1 MLRESERT
9 RVYAAQRES
18 DQRRV
23 VVKLYDLDD
32 LDGLEVRID
41 HEFRTIHGLELEG
54 IVSVL
59 SYECHAREFALVLD
73 WCEGVT
79 LEEYRGGRPLPV
91 ADAMVIAV
99 QLARILADLH
109 RYKVT
114 HRNIKPSNIFIDPK
128 TKVVS
133 LGHFGLSV
141 VLESERQRINDPR
154 VIDSILP
161 YVSPEQTGRTHHE
174 VDFRS
179 DLYSL
184 GVSFYE
190 LLVGR
195 RPFEATTPLELIHA
209 HLARRPQTP
218 QRLRPELPTMLSAVV
233 MKLLEKAPERR
244 YQSARGLLADLDRI
258 HAALTSGS
266 PTEAFSL
273 GADDVPAV
281 LQLPHRLYGRSRETE
296 KLAQLFRDA
305 SHGHPHCALISGPT
319 GIGKT
324 ALVAQLAEPVL
335 GRHGYFARGK
345 FEREQMDKPYAGV
358 FAAFSDLADQL
369 LTRSDSELAPIRA
382 KLLERLG
389 PSSFVLHELVPKLRP
404 ILGSVP
410 ASPEIGP
417 VESRNRIALAC
428 AGLIAEFAR
437 VEHPLV
443 LSLDDLQ
450 WADEASCE
458 LIAAILVEPEA
469 ALLVVGTL
477 HTDALA
483 PDAPAQQLLDLLA
496 GRPDQAELIQ
506 LGPLSRDDLA
516 TLIADA
522 LAWPIDLIRPLAEIV
537 GRNTNHNPFFVG
549 QYLAHLVELG
559 LLRST
564 SLGWE
569 WDAGAI
575 ESAGLPE
582 DLLSMMTAKLGLL
595 TPAQR
600 ELLAAAAVI
609 GMRFDV
615 ATLGALVGNDVVNL
629 ALVPMIKEGLLTSLP
644 AGRYGFTH
652 DRIREVTYQMSAP
665 EQRAQLH
672 RIVGEKCLERSG
684 LGEIEESIF
693 EMVDHLDL
701 GYGLVPFAEEPAEV
715 SAERARRMLGEL
727 GEEHRSLLAELN
739 ALAGHNAQIGAAHR
753 AAVRYFEAGIALVSK
768 GETQGDD
775 TKDPAEPRRSSHLN
789 HELRFSLELGR
800 CQALGLAGKR
810 AQAELHFDRLLQ
822 APLDFARVG
831 RAIAGRVELR
841 IASTDRL
848 GAIECGMDGLT
859 RLGVQVLPDD
869 PSPDQ
874 FPLNR
879 LVPMLRS
886 AELRKLGDTQAVRD
900 QRLEAALEIL
910 TTLIPVSHLL
920 DADLHVAIVTE
931 HTRIM
936 LEHGRHR
943 SASLALSYA
952 AMIVGT
958 TVGQRQLALEIVELA
973 RELANRPGSHRQRIE
988 PPYWVVASWVRPY
1001 AEGLAPLRES
1011 VGLAL
1016 GAGDSE
1022 VASYAT
1028 DMGVTMSLS
1037 AGVSLPALERMAGT
1051 ATRRLRQWQ
1060 AGPLIVRAEAYLDFA
1075 GSLLSGDEAA
1085 LRAHEHEDDAGASS
1099 ISHLPSQYMVRL
1111 LRAWRRCLFGD
1122 WQQAFAELDAMDDFQ
1137 RVVFGAWHLCDYAF
1151 FHGLSA
1157 AGLRGAAQD
1166 EETREQ
1172 LLWVMRL
1179 NLELL
1184 EAAAELAPANCVPRA
1199 AVLAAEVHAAEGSS
1213 VQALASYSAARRSA
1227 VEHQLP
1233 WVEAIALERSA
1244 LHLRALGLDDLALG
1258 PMRDA
1263 RARYGSWGAL
1273 TKVAQ
1278 LDRQWPELADGP
1290 SQATDRR
1297 AHAGGPARRSD
1308 GAGEASAAA
1317 AGASSQA
1324 FNASRALDLASILK
1338 ASQAIAGDI
1347 RLDDVVDRVMAIA
1360 LENAGAE
1367 RGALLLPGAA
1377 GFELAALCS
1386 ADGPTSGQGSLPHPI
1401 PVESAGARVPVS
1413 LLRWVERTRESV
1425 ILDDAAA
1432 DMRFAS
1438 DPYIAAQAVRS
1449 VLSMPILKHDRLVG
1463 LLYLEN
1469 KLSTGSF
1476 TIDRLEL
1483 LHLLMAQ
1490 AASALENAQLF
1501 EALRGSEVRWRSLVE
1516 GLPDVVML
1524 VDPRGRLEF
1533 INHFVGEFAPGGEHH
1548 AVIGAPVDA
1557 LVHPDDADGLHEQ
1570 MSQAIRDLRQTELE
1584 LRAALRSS
1592 KMRWYAVRLA
1602 PIAVDGRVERIIAV
1616 ATDITERR
1624 DAQQAREQLE
1634 AQIRQQQRLE
1644 SIGTLASG
1652 VAHEINN
1659 PVQGI
1664 MNYAELIATMP
1675 GMDEV
1680 AREFAGEI
1688 GYESQRVAAIVRS
1701 LLSFS
1706 REESELRFA
1715 ATDIGDVIEGTLLLV
1730 RTVIGKDQ
1738 IELSVDR
1745 PKHQIIV
1752 ECRAQQ
1758 IRQVIMNLVTNAR
1771 DALCSRWP
1779 GYHEHKRIEIRVQP
1793 FRHDSGRP
1801 WLRISVADEG
1811 GGIPPEVVGRIFDPF
1826 FTTKGRD
1833 QGTGLG
1839 LSVSHGIISDH
1850 GGELRLENEPGVGAC
1865 FHVELPTETSQ
1876 AAGSESRD

>member
-1 MLRESERT
+1 MLRDSERT
-9 RVYAAQRES
+9 RVHAAVRES

-23 VVKLYDLDD
+23 LVKVHELDD
-32 LDGLEVRID
+32 LDGLEVRIE
-41 HEFRTIHGLELEG
+41 HEFRMIHGLELEG
-54 IVSVL
+54 IVGAL
-59 SYECHAREFALVLD
+59 AYERSANELALVLD
-73 WCEGVT
+73 WCEGVS
-79 LEEYRGGRPLPV
+79 LEEYRAGRPLPV
-91 ADAMVIAV
+91 ADFMSIAV
-99 QLARILADLH
+99 QLARILAALH
-109 RYKVT
+109 RYKVI
-114 HRNIKPSNIFIDPK
+114 HRNIKPSNVFINPK
-128 TKVVS
+128 TKAVS
-133 LGHFGLSV
+133 LGDFGISV
-141 VLESERQRINDPR
+141 VLESERQRINEPR
-154 VIDSILP
+154 VIDHILP

-184 GVSFYE
+184 GVTLYE
-190 LLVGR
+190 LLAGR

-244 YQSARGLLADLDRI
+244 YQSARGLLADLERI
-258 HAALTSGS
+258 NAALTSGT

-281 LQLPHRLYGRSRETE
+281 LQLPHRLYGRSREVE
-296 KLAQLFRDA
+296 KLSQLFRE
-305 SHGHPHCALISGPT
+305 SSQGHPHCVLISGPT

-324 ALVAQLAEPVL
+324 ALVTQLTEAVL

-358 FAAFSDLADQL
+358 FAAFSNLADQL
-369 LTRSDSELAPIRA
+369 LTRSDAQLEPLRA
-382 KLLERLG
+382 NLLERLG
-389 PSSFVLHELVPKLRP
+389 PSCFVLHELVPKLRP
-404 ILGSVP
+404 ILGAVP
-410 ASPEIGP
+410 AIPELGP
-417 VESRNRIALAC
+417 VESRNQLALAC

-458 LIAAILVEPEA
+458 LIASLLVEPDA

-477 HTDALA
+477 HTDDLP
-483 PDAPAQQLLDLLA
+483 PDAPAQQLIELL
-496 GRPDQAELIQ
+496 QARASQATLIE

-516 TLIADA
+516 ALIADA
-522 LAWPIDLIRPLAEIV
+522 LGWPSDLIRPLAEIV

-559 LLRST
+559 LLRPT

-575 ESAGLPE
+575 EAAGLPE
-582 DLLSMMTAKLGLL
+582 DLLSLMTAKLALL
-595 TPAQR
+595 TEPQR

-615 ATLGALVGNDVVNL
+615 ATLGALVGNDVVSL

-652 DRIREVTYQMSAP
+652 DRIREATYQMSDP
-665 EQRAQLH
+665 ERRAHLH

-684 LGEIEESIF
+684 IGEIEESIF
-693 EMVDHLDL
+693 DMVDHLDL
-701 GYGLVPFAEEPAEV
+701 GYGLVPFADESPEL
-715 SAERARRMLGEL
+715 SHERARRMLGSL
-727 GEEHRSLLAELN
+727 HEEHRSLLAELN

-753 AAVRYFEAGIALVSK
+753 AAVRYFEAGIQLVSK
-768 GETQGDD
+768 GETQADD
-775 TKDPAEPRRSSHLN
+775 ARRSSHLN

-810 AQAELHFDRLLQ
+810 EQAERHFDRLLQ

-841 IASTDRL
+841 IAATDRL
-848 GAIECGMDGLT
+848 GAIACGMDGLT

-886 AELRKLGDTQAVRD
+886 AELRRLGDTEAIRD

-920 DADLHVAIVTE
+920 DTDLHVAIVTE

-936 LEHGRHR
+936 LAHGRHR
-943 SASLALSYA
+943 SASLGLSYA

-958 TVGQRQLALEIVELA
+958 AVGQRQLALEIVELA
-973 RELANRPGSHRQRIE
+973 RALANRPGSHRQRIE

-1001 AEGLAPLRES
+1001 ADGLAPLRES

-1028 DMGVTMSLS
+1028 DMSVTMSLS
-1037 AGVSLPALERMAGT
+1037 AGVDLRTLERMADA

-1075 GSLLSGDEAA
+1075 SSLTAGDESV
-1085 LRAHEHEDDAGASS
+1085 LRADEQRRDALARG
-1099 ISHLPSQYMVRL
+1099 IQHLPSQYMVRL
-1111 LRAWRRCLFGD
+1111 LRAWRRCLIGD
-1122 WQQAFAELDAMDDFQ
+1122 WQQAFDELDAMDDFQ

-1157 AGLRGAAQD
+1157 AGVRGSLND
-1166 EETREQ
+1166 EDAREQ
-1172 LLWVMRL
+1172 MLWVMRL

-1184 EAAAELAPANCVPRA
+1184 EGAAELAPANCVPRA
-1199 AVLAAEVHAAEGSS
+1199 AVLAAEVHAAEGNSIA
-1213 VQALASYSAARRSA
+1213 ALASYSTARRSA

-1244 LHLRALGLDDLALG
+1244 LYLRELGLEELAQG

-1263 RARYGSWGAL
+1263 RARFASWGAF

-1278 LDRQWPELADGP
+1278 LERLWPELVDAP
-1290 SQATDRR
+1290 SQTSPKPKRPDVAVEPGSATS
-1297 AHAGGPARRSD
+1297 AH
-1308 GAGEASAAA
+1308 
-1317 AGASSQA
+1317 SQA
-1324 FNASRALDLASILK
+1324 SNASRALDLASILK

-1347 RLDDVVDRVMAIA
+1347 QLDDVVDRVMAIA

-1386 ADGPTSGQGSLPHPI
+1386 ADGADSDLGSSSGVLPRPV
-1401 PVESAGARVPVS
+1401 PVESAAARVPVS
-1413 LLRWVERTRESV
+1413 LLRWVERTREPV
-1425 ILDDAAA
+1425 ILDDAAT

-1438 DPYIAAQAVRS
+1438 DPYIAANAVRS

-1524 VDPRGRLEF
+1524 VDPQGRLEF
-1533 INHFVGEFAPGGEHH
+1533 INHFAGEFGGEGEHH
-1548 AVIGAPVDA
+1548 AVIGAPFDA

-1570 MSQAIRDLRQTELE
+1570 ISQAVRELRQTELE
-1584 LRAALRSS
+1584 LRAALRSA
-1592 KMRWYAVRLA
+1592 KMRWYALRLA
-1602 PIAVDGRVERIIAV
+1602 PIAVDGRVERVIAV

-1624 DAQQAREQLE
+1624 DALQAREQLE

-1675 GMDEV
+1675 GMSEV

-1706 REESELRFA
+1706 REESEHRFT
-1715 ATDIGDVIEGTLLLV
+1715 ATDIGDIIEGTLLLV

-1745 PKHQIIV
+1745 PMQPIMV

-1758 IRQVIMNLVTNAR
+1758 LRQVIMNLVTNAR

-1779 GYHEHKRIEIRVQP
+1779 GYHEDKRINIRVQT
-1793 FRHDSGRP
+1793 FDHEDGRA
-1801 WLRISVADEG
+1801 WLRISVGDKG
-1811 GGIPPEVVGRIFDPF
+1811 GGIPAEVVGRIFDPF

-1850 GGELRLENEPGVGAC
+1850 GGELRLENDPGVGAC
-1865 FHVELPTETSQ
+1865 FHVELPTEASH
-1876 AAGSESRD
+1876 AAGSNARE